1 VWELNIFTEQ
11 HSKNKVFFQIDLI
24 SLEKNKFKAQLLS
37 LAARFCYFCRN
48 FFQKMEPTE
57 IIQSKIFENFQDFKP
72 LLDEWREAGYTIVF
86 SNGCFDLVHRGH
98 IDSLAKAAELGDR
111 LIVGLNSDTSVTL
124 LKGISRPLI
133 DQQSR
138 TILLAS
144 LLMVD
149 AVIIFDEETPYELIK
164 AIKPDILAKG
174 SEYKLEEIAGYDIV
188 LANGGKVERIELTE
202 GFSTTDIIHKIKN
215 NLMYF
220 TD

>member
-1 VWELNIFTEQ
+1 MIFQ
-11 HSKNKVFFQIDLI
+11 VIYSKN
-24 SLEKNKFKAQLLS
+24 NKFKS
-37 LAARFCYFCRN
+37 LFQGLATRFCYFCRN
-48 FFQKMEPTE
+48 FFKMEPTE
-57 IIQSKIFENFQDFKP
+57 IIQSKIYETFQDFKP
-72 LLDEWREAGYTIVF
+72 VLDQWREAGLTVVF
-86 SNGCFDLVHRGH
+86 TNGCFDLVHRGH

-164 AIKPDILAKG
+164 LVQPDILAKG

-188 LANGGKVERIELTE
+188 LAHGGKVERIELTE